1 MHVKYEQEM
10 SYERESRMV
19 TVDTIATVNVQSL
32 DNKELVLR
40 EITALNM
47 PEEKGDLLIEV
58 TTWAGLT

>member
-10 SYERESRMV
+10 SYERENQTD

-47 PEEKGDLLIEV
+47 LGNCHRIPHV
-58 TTWAGLT
+58 

>member
-47 PEEKGDLLIEV
+47 PGNCHCIPHV
-58 TTWAGLT
+58 W